1 MPSPLRLA
9 CCCTLAITA
18 AAAPKPHL
26 VVYLVDDLGYHDVH
40 FGGSL
45 DPHNSDMHTPALVE
59 LAAQGIILGRH
70 CEPQPDPEGA
80 AASPW
85 PLTDPRRLLQTCT
98 GTAAR
103 RARASTPGGSRST
116 STR

>member
-9 CCCTLAITA
+9 CCCALAITA
-18 AAAPKPHL
+18 AGAGAAGAGAAEAGAAPKPHL

-40 FGGSL
+40 FGGTL

-70 CEPQPDPEGA
+70 CEPQPHPKE
-80 AASPW
+80 
-85 PLTDPRRLLQTCT
+85 LQLH
-98 GTAAR
+98 
-103 RARASTPGGSRST
+103 PGP
-116 STR
+116 

>member
-1 MPSPLRLA
+1 MSPPNDQRGPWGWADTRCAAQVRLEH
-9 CCCTLAITA
+9 A
-18 AAAPKPHL
+18 ASTRCHISVGQDWNWWCHL

-70 CEPQPDPEGA
+70 CEPQPHLGA

-85 PLTDPRRLLQTCT
+85 PGP
-98 GTAAR
+98 
-103 RARASTPGGSRST
+103 
-116 STR
+116 